1 MGFKPLSEEG
11 RLTLFK
17 RYFPEV
23 ELTIEAAERLA
34 RLDSLTPGDFK
45 AVKTRAHF
53 SLHMDADGVV
63 EALDQECGYRTKS
76 RPIGFT
82 ATTTS

>member
-23 ELTIEAAERLA
+23 ELTIETAERLA
-34 RLDSLTPGDFK
+34 RLDGLTPGDFK
-45 AVKTRAHF
+45 AVRMRMRFFPAVDEKV
-53 SLHMDADGVV
+53 LLI
-63 EALDQECGYRTKS
+63 ALEGECVYKERTKS
-76 RPIGFT
+76 IGFRL
-82 ATTTS
+82 